1 MKKLLIYNKRS
12 ILQHVI
18 FSISFSLLLLIF
30 IIYFSPVRYY
40 QQSFEKYKKA
50 NLKNTY
56 FVINSNQK
64 KLSKEFFIE
73 LKNKKNVKNIFL
85 NVFPNWKID
94 ENSGLYSLPQFYDL
108 EDYNIFPIK
117 LNNDINILKLKKLPE
132 NNYYLILS
140 PFSKAKVGD
149 KIRLVDK
156 DNNIVI
162 LHAISREK
170 IDQIYLDTFNYS
182 SKNIWANIFKISNKR
197 DYIIVDNKYDSIY
210 KWFNSNNFLI
220 EFSENEK
227 NKNESV
233 INYLKSNDFYL
244 EGAANIN
251 ANTVQT
257 INRAIYLN
265 ISFLITGFLIFTLLF
280 INLSFLNNYRFNKRY
295 IIYRKLGATNLEIVF
310 YRILANILALLFGLL
325 LSWIFIYILNIIKPD
340 IIFMKEN
347 LSFDTTLFTWTLT
360 IFMFYVL
367 LSCFIQIVNLRDKF
381 KKRGCR

>member
-50 NLKNTY
+50 NLKNVY

-64 KLSKEFFIE
+64 KLSKEFFID
-73 LKNKKNVKNIFL
+73 LKNKENVKNIFL

-108 EDYNIFPIK
+108 EDYNTFPIE
-117 LNNDINILKLKKLPE
+117 LNNDINILKLEKLPE

-156 DNNIVI
+156 DNNTVI

-170 IDQIYLDTFNYS
+170 VDQIYLDSFNYS

>member
-182 SKNIWANIFKISNKR
+182 
-197 DYIIVDNKYDSIY
+197 
-210 KWFNSNNFLI
+210 
-220 EFSENEK
+220 
-227 NKNESV
+227 
-233 INYLKSNDFYL
+233 
-244 EGAANIN
+244 
-251 ANTVQT
+251 
-257 INRAIYLN
+257 
-265 ISFLITGFLIFTLLF
+265 
-280 INLSFLNNYRFNKRY
+280 
-295 IIYRKLGATNLEIVF
+295 
-310 YRILANILALLFGLL
+310 
-325 LSWIFIYILNIIKPD
+325 
-340 IIFMKEN
+340 
-347 LSFDTTLFTWTLT
+347 
-360 IFMFYVL
+360 
-367 LSCFIQIVNLRDKF
+367 
-381 KKRGCR
+381 

>member
-1 MKKLLIYNKRS
+1 
-12 ILQHVI
+12 
-18 FSISFSLLLLIF
+18 
-30 IIYFSPVRYY
+30 
-40 QQSFEKYKKA
+40 
-50 NLKNTY
+50 
-56 FVINSNQK
+56 
-64 KLSKEFFIE
+64 KLSKEFFID
-73 LKNKKNVKNIFL
+73 LKNKENVKNIFL

-381 KKRGCR
+381 KKRGCK

>member
-50 NLKNTY
+50 NLKNVY

-64 KLSKEFFIE
+64 KLSKEFFID
-73 LKNKKNVKNIFL
+73 LKNKENVKNIFL

-108 EDYNIFPIK
+108 EDYNTFPIE
-117 LNNDINILKLKKLPE
+117 LNNDINILKLEKLPE